1 MIPWKTFKFRRKLN
15 LETLLKDEKISSY
28 EKLVEYLHSLH
39 VAPPSLEEYERV
51 VPKAASSKSTPA
63 KKASTTSRKTPTS
76 KKTVKETPK
85 PAEDPSEVW
94 EAGLE
99 GSYSEKKQ
107 AKTTTKRTT
116 RRTRTTKKK
125 S

>member
-15 LETLLKDEKISSY
+15 LANLVKEEKLDTY
-28 EKLVEYLHSLH
+28 DKLVEYLRLLH
-39 VAPPSLEEYERV
+39 VEAPSVEVYDKATEAPAKSTGTAAKKSTTTRKPATRKKAA
-51 VPKAASSKSTPA
+51 PKANTK
-63 KKASTTSRKTPTS
+63 
-76 KKTVKETPK
+76 VD
-85 PAEDPSEVW
+85 EDPSEVW

-99 GSYSEKKQ
+99 GSYSEKKP
-107 AKTTTKRTT
+107 AKTAKRTT